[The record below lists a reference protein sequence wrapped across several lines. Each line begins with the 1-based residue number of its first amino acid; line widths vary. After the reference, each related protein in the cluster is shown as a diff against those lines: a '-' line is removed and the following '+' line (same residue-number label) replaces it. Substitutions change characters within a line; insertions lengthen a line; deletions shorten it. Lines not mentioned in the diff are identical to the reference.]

1 MNLDDASPQAVAPRK
16 PSAVGV
22 GRQEADGMRGL
33 RLKGRLQRDDGFDL
47 EVDLLLPNSGVSV
60 VIGPS
65 GAGKSTL
72 LRIIAG
78 LERPRDAS
86 IVFNGVDWS
95 ALPAHKR
102 PVSMT
107 QQQPA
112 LFPHLTVAGNLR
124 TALAIG
130 RWNRGRAAQRPRD
143 APAGGNDPSGAAAS
157 AAGRR
162 PRWDGA
168 ERLREAT
175 AMFSLQGLLKRKPGA
190 LSGGQ
195 QQRVALARAYL
206 KPAQLWLLDEPLSAL
221 DALARQELIP
231 MLARL
236 CRSLAR
242 PLIYVTHNLT
252 EVIQIADHLVIMEA
266 GRILGAGAPED
277 VAAELDHPLP
287 PLMDTGAILDAAFA
301 RYDADNG
308 LSALRIGGQT
318 LWVRGNLADAPSPL
332 RVQIPARDLALA
344 LERPAA
350 TSILNV
356 LRVTL
361 TDLRTTPDGAV
372 FAELD
377 CAGQRLRARITRRS
391 RHALGLAPGMKLFA
405 LVKSEALDVRS
416 GA

>member
-1 MNLDDASPQAVAPRK
+1 MNLDDPSPKTPSR
-16 PSAVGV
+16 PSAAGATAQQA
-22 GRQEADGMRGL
+22 GGTPGL
-33 RLKGRLQRDDGFDL
+33 RLQGRLRRDDGFVLKADL
-47 EVDLLLPNSGVSV
+47 SLPNSGVTV
-60 VIGPS
+60 LIGPS

-78 LERPRDAS
+78 LERPNDMRIA
-86 IVFNGVDWS
+86 FNGADWS

-112 LFPHLTVAGNLR
+112 LFPHLTVAGNLKA
-124 TALAIG
+124 ALAIG
-130 RWNRGRAAQRPRD
+130 RGDDDGRARHLQE
-143 APAGGNDPSGAAAS
+143 AAEIF
-157 AAGRR
+157 G
-162 PRWDGA
+162 
-168 ERLREAT
+168 
-175 AMFSLQGLLKRKPGA
+175 LQGLLRRKPGA

-206 KPAQLWLLDEPLSAL
+206 KPAELWLLDEPLSAL
-221 DALARQELIP
+221 DAIARQELAP
-231 MLARL
+231 MVARL
-236 CRSLAR
+236 CRTLAR
-242 PLIYVTHNLT
+242 PVIYVTHNLA

-266 GRILGAGAPED
+266 GRILAAGAPEE
-277 VAAELDHPLP
+277 VAAQLDHPLP
-287 PLMDTGAILDAAFA
+287 PMMDAGAIVDVAFA
-301 RYDADNG
+301 AYDADNG
-308 LSALRIGGQT
+308 LSALRIGQQT

-344 LERPAA
+344 LEKPVA

-356 LRVTL
+356 LQVTL
-361 TDLRTTPDGAV
+361 TDLRPTPDGAV

-391 RHALGLAPGMKLFA
+391 CAALGLAPGMKLFA

-416 GA
+416 